1 VYTEEEISTMKKEL
15 DKYGIQMPSFGKIGG
30 ILTNEVSICYQHSSI
45 PIIAVSANF
54 YSGPHCIHCPIRLNK
69 LCTATIMNYVY
80 CPQMSV
86 DEAAMHAAIMAVN
99 EALDKESSAETL
111 AALRNP
117 NTCLVKVEGDNA
129 ERYQGILIKAKR
141 DKASKAQVL

>member
-1 VYTEEEISTMKKEL
+1 
-15 DKYGIQMPSFGKIGG
+15 
-30 ILTNEVSICYQHSSI
+30 
-45 PIIAVSANF
+45 
-54 YSGPHCIHCPIRLNK
+54 
-69 LCTATIMNYVY
+69 
-80 CPQMSV
+80 MSV

-129 ERYQGILIKAKR
+129 ERYHGVLIKAKR
-141 DKASKAQVL
+141 DKASKAQVQL